1 MSTYRTAIIGPKDV
15 VSGFRA
21 LGVSVMPA
29 ETAEELLTAI
39 ARTKETTAEGEHYAV
54 VLVTE
59 SLVSLVPEEEWH
71 KATAGVLPAITV
83 LPGLEG
89 SRGEGVRALKRL
101 AERAIGSDILG

>member
-1 MSTYRTAIIGPKDV
+1 MTTYKTAIIGPKDV

-21 LGVSVMPA
+21 LGLQVFPA
-29 ETAEELLTAI
+29 QSGEELLQAL
-39 ARTKETTAEGEHYAV
+39 RTITRTTDAGERFAV

-59 SLVSLVPEEEWH
+59 SLRADVADDEWH
-71 KATAGVLPAITV
+71 KVTAAVLPAVTV